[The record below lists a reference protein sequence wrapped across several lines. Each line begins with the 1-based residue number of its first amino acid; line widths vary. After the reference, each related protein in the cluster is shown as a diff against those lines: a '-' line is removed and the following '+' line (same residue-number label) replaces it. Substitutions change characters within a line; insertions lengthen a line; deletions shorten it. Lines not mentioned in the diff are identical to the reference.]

1 MVYFVHPPSYSSAK
15 SKIGVNSELPD
26 FCAVSMLPHLSH
38 PVRAPFCFKTE
49 KLSQGPSA
57 LLDS

>member
-1 MVYFVHPPSYSSAK
+1 MVYFVHPSSCSSAK

-38 PVRAPFCFKTE
+38 PVRAPFSSKTE
-49 KLSQGPSA
+49 KPSGGPSA